1 MKQMRAGWWIGLF
14 GLVALIGCGGSQT
27 GSFGGSS
34 GSWTSGGGLRSNQAG
49 GPRNQPGGA
58 GQAGPTTEAPL
69 AGGVAVYLTDTSD
82 SQVDHAYVRV
92 YEVSL
97 YGAKASTPVFS
108 SSEGLVVDLKGLT
121 NSALFLGATATT
133 PNDLVRVQMEVGKDF
148 VIVPKG
154 KSESEVRQFADSLA
168 EGKNKAKLTLNLT
181 KKGVPA
187 IVLDFNLGAGTDDK
201 QSKTLVALKEA
212 DYAAVS
218 DTSRLALT
226 SFTGKVVAVN
236 GQPPTYNFGLNL
248 GANRSLRVVTS
259 ESSPILDAKGDPIA
273 KLTNGA
279 QVEVRGVFD
288 LQTKTFNAGAV
299 TVLGK
304 GAGDE
309 VTGVLDPAAVEKGEL
324 LLAARTTTGSA
335 RAAHQLHIDASGET
349 VYLQASG
356 GKVSKEEFLK
366 LATGAHVEVDGSF
379 DKAGDR
385 IKASRL
391 KIDGPITV
399 AKAPAATDGAT
410 APAQNAGTKAEGQ
423 GDGKAE
429 PDKPEDNILRGGAAA
444 GEIIG
449 EVVSVDKAAGTLT
462 INPTKISGFSSDA
475 QTLPIV
481 INAKTLFRDLAG
493 KASDKDK
500 IFELLTAGA
509 KVRVRGGLGDGGFIA
524 TLLMPMKKE

>member
-1 MKQMRAGWWIGLF
+1 MKQMRAGWWIGFF

-27 GSFGGSS
+27 GSFGGTS

-82 SQVDHAYVRV
+82 SQVEHAYVRI

-108 SSEGLVVDLKGLT
+108 SNEGLVVDLKSLKG
-121 NSALFLGATATT
+121 SALFLGATSTT

-148 VIVPKG
+148 VIVPKD

-168 EGKNKAKLTLNLT
+168 EGKNKAKLTMNLA

-212 DYAAVS
+212 DAAAVS

-236 GQPPTYNFGLNL
+236 GQAPTYNFGLNL
-248 GANRSLRVVTS
+248 GSNRSLRVVTS

-273 KLTNGA
+273 KLSNGT

-335 RAAHQLHIDASGET
+335 RAAHQLHIDASSET

-356 GKVSKEEFLK
+356 GKISKEEFLK
-366 LATGAHVEVDGSF
+366 LANGATVEVDGSF
-379 DKAGDR
+379 DKTGDR
-385 IKASRL
+385 IKATRL
-391 KIDGPITV
+391 KVDGPITV
-399 AKAPAATDGAT
+399 AKAPAATEGAT
-410 APAQNAGTKAEGQ
+410 VSGENSGAKAEGR
-423 GDGKAE
+423 GEKTE
-429 PDKPEDNILRGGAAA
+429 PSKSDDNILRGGAAV

-449 EVVSVDKAAGTLT
+449 EIVSVDKVAGTLT
-462 INPTKISGFSSDA
+462 VNPTKIAGFTSDA

-481 INAKTLFRDLAG
+481 INAKTVFRDLAG
-493 KASDKDK
+493 KSSDKDK
-500 IFELLTAGA
+500 VFEQLTAGA